1 MALGCRAASRYTRV
15 SPAAEH
21 AHASLPAARA
31 RTAPGRGTHAGGA
44 TSDLAQS
51 SAAPAPAPAQAR
63 AVHPLRRPARGTL
76 SPPPP
81 PPPRPTSG
89 ARACRPASASAEPAA
104 RLRGSVSARRAPG
117 RVPLDHSHA
126 ALAES
131 MTRAPKLMNTVCN
144 RRPGV
149 QLQLQT
155 SKTAIVGLAR
165 ESAGRAHTAERA
177 HHSTRRACRFLS
189 RR

>member
-21 AHASLPAARA
+21 AHASRPAARA

-76 SPPPP
+76 SPPPPP

-131 MTRAPKLMNTVCN
+131 MTRAPKLNEHCVQPAPTAGCATPTSN
-144 RRPGV
+144 LKNSDRRFSSG
-149 QLQLQT
+149 
-155 SKTAIVGLAR
+155 
-165 ESAGRAHTAERA
+165 ERW
-177 HHSTRRACRFLS
+177 
-189 RR
+189 